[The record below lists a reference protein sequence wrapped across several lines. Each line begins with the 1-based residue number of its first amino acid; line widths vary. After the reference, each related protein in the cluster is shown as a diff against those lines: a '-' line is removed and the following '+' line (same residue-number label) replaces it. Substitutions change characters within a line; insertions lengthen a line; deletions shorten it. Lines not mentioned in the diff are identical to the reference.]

1 MLVIV
6 CMSAGVT
13 AEIIMPGDV
22 LWPNWFPVPGP
33 EYMIHNTQS
42 RKQPPEECCGCMATV
57 IIISP

>member
-33 EYMIHNTQS
+33 EHIIHDTQS
-42 RKQPPEECCGCMATV
+42 RKQRVEECGGCMVTV
-57 IIISP
+57 IIISS